1 MITPTQL
8 LRFILSLLL
17 FSLGIP
23 DGNGRADPPPEQL
36 LVFVQPDAS
45 SVNRR
50 FQQTILP
57 RVREVAE
64 EMGVFLAVLDSANG
78 FPKEVA
84 VTPLIVY
91 QNHRGRSIYQ
101 GRTTTLDR
109 IRNFIRTS
117 RFVPQGEADLVRK
130 DIPVWEYGRSRIW
143 APIKVSPVTGAPPE
157 DYDNAEFQREARR
170 AIEMGFSKFR
180 TRKEAKLGRADR
192 GFYMDFYPWRS
203 EDGALFL
210 SLALYSMF
218 DCKEPVY
225 KTGDAPLVGP
235 WKDRKQLFRRAA
247 ARMEEMVQKQV
258 ADPESGDGI
267 DPVADTV
274 PAATWAGLGYPL
286 PPAPA
291 KADMKIPVDAEVP
304 RHWVLEASDSE
315 KTASESPPMVQFR
328 FAPPLDH
335 YRGEVTRGSG
345 ELEFPDH
352 LLPEGMVGHVEMDPT
367 TVTMGVPDLD
377 KALQGSVF
385 LHTKKHPVSR
395 FVIRSAGG
403 DGQPIAYGRLSP
415 ASVTGDFTL
424 RGVTLPLTATA
435 EMEPIINQEGEPR
448 LLVRA
453 GFQITVTDFGVE
465 GADGPS
471 PANETMLFD
480 TVLSFLPEQD

>member
-1 MITPTQL
+1 MFTLPHL
-8 LRFILSLLL
+8 SRFILSL
-17 FSLGIP
+17 FVFFLGIAY
-23 DGNGRADPPPEQL
+23 GNARAAPGSEQL
-36 LVFVQPDAS
+36 LVFVQPEAS
-45 SVNRR
+45 PVDRR
-50 FQQTILP
+50 FQEATLP
-57 RVREVAE
+57 RIRVLAE
-64 EMGVFLAVLDSANG
+64 EMGVSVAVLDATNG
-78 FPKEVA
+78 SPKEIA

-91 QNHRGRSIYQ
+91 QNHRGRSVYQ

-117 RFVPQGEADLVRK
+117 RFVPQGEAALVRK
-130 DIPVWEYGRSRIW
+130 DIPIWEYGRSRTW
-143 APIKVSPVTGAPPE
+143 APIKVSPVTGTPPP
-157 DYDNAEFQREARR
+157 DHDNAAFQREARQ
-170 AIEMGFSKFR
+170 AIEKGFSKFR

-192 GFYMDFYPWRS
+192 GFYMDFYPWRG
-203 EDGALFL
+203 EDGTLFL

-247 ARMEEMVQKQV
+247 ARMEKMVQKQV

-274 PAATWAGLGYPL
+274 PATSWSALGYPL

-304 RHWVLEASDSE
+304 RYWVLEASDSE
-315 KTASESPPMVQFR
+315 KTASDSPPMVQFR

-335 YRGEVTRGSG
+335 YRGEVTKGSG
-345 ELEFPDH
+345 ALAFPDNR
-352 LLPEGMVGHVEMDPT
+352 LPEGMSGHVEMDPK

-377 KALQGSVF
+377 QALQGSVF

-424 RGVTLPLTATA
+424 RGNTLPLTATA
-435 EMEPIINQEGEPR
+435 EMEPIVNQDGEPR

-453 GFQITVTDFGVE
+453 AFQITVTEFGVE
-465 GADGPS
+465 SADGPS

-480 TVLSFLPEQD
+480 TVLTFQPQQD

>member
-1 MITPTQL
+1 MIPPTDIL
-8 LRFILSLLL
+8 KFILSLLI
-17 FSLGIP
+17 FFLGISG
-23 DGNGRADPPPEQL
+23 GNVRAVPPPEQL
-36 LVFVQPDAS
+36 LVFVQPDYS
-45 SVNRR
+45 PVDRR
-50 FQQTILP
+50 FQEAILP
-57 RVREVAE
+57 RIHELAE
-64 EMGVFLAVLDSANG
+64 EIGVSVAVLDSTKG
-78 FPKEVA
+78 SPEEIA

-91 QNHRGRSIYQ
+91 QNHRGRSVYQ
-101 GRTTTLDR
+101 GRTATLDR

-117 RFVPQGEADLVRK
+117 RFVPQGEAALVRK
-130 DIPVWEYGRSRIW
+130 DIPVREYGRSRIW

-157 DYDNAEFQREARR
+157 DYEDAAFQREARR
-170 AIEMGFSKFR
+170 AIEKGFSKFN

-192 GFYMDFYPWRS
+192 GFYMDFYPWRA
-203 EDGALFL
+203 EDGTLFL
-210 SLALYSMF
+210 SLALFSMF

-225 KTGDAPLVGP
+225 TTGDAPLVGP
-235 WKDRKQLFRRAA
+235 WKDREQLFRRAA

-267 DPVADTV
+267 DPVAKTV
-274 PAATWAGLGYPL
+274 PATTWAALGYPL

-291 KADMKIPVDAEVP
+291 KAGMMIPVNAAVP
-304 RHWVLEASDSE
+304 RHWVLKASDSE
-315 KTASESPPMVQFR
+315 KTASDIPPLVQFR

-352 LLPEGMVGHVEMDPT
+352 RLPEGMTGHVEMDPK

-385 LHTKKHPVSR
+385 LHTKEHPVSR

-403 DGQPIAYGRLSP
+403 DGHPIAYGRLSP

-424 RGVTLPLTATA
+424 RGNTLPLTVTA
-435 EMEPIINQEGEPR
+435 DMEPIINRDGEPR

-453 GFQITVTDFGVE
+453 TFQITVTEFGVE

-480 TVLSFLPEQD
+480 TVLRFHPRQE